1 MPTTRLLSDDELS
14 PEARAVF
21 DDIRATRGSDFVNN
35 VWRALAFDPPLLART
50 WAQVKA
56 VMGTPGALDPL
67 TRELIYVAVS
77 VANGC
82 EYCVHS
88 HTAAARAR
96 GMTDAQHAELMAI
109 VMLASSTNALATA
122 LQVPVDERFDMA
134 AGAAAPEA
142 APKAGSKPGPKR
154 TLAPRR
160 RTPRRTRR

>member
-1 MPTTRLLSDDELS
+1 MAITRLMEDVELS

-21 DDIRATRGSDFVNN
+21 DDIRATRGTDYVNN
-35 VWRALAFDPPLLART
+35 VWRALAWDPPLLART

-88 HTAAARAR
+88 HTAAAKAK
-96 GMTDAQHAELMAI
+96 GMTEAQHAELI
-109 VMLASSTNALATA
+109 SVIMLASSTNALANA
-122 LQVPVDERFDMA
+122 LQVPVDSRFLAEGDTDPSNA
-134 AGAAAPEA
+134 AGDAGSADAGSTVAAAA
-142 APKAGSKPGPKR
+142 ARLSR
-154 TLAPRR
+154 T
-160 RTPRRTRR
+160 

>member
-1 MPTTRLLSDDELS
+1 MATTRLMPDDELS
-14 PEARAVF
+14 PEARAIF
-21 DDIRATRGSDFVNN
+21 DDIRAARGTDFVNN
-35 VWRALAFDPPLLART
+35 VWRALAWDPALLART
-50 WAQVKA
+50 WAQVKD

-96 GMTDAQHAELMAI
+96 GMTDAQHAELISI

-122 LQVPVDERFDMA
+122 LQVPVDQRFQTADRP
-134 AGAAAPEA
+134 AGENR
-142 APKAGSKPGPKR
+142 KAKR
-154 TLAPRR
+154 THAGRR
-160 RTPRRTRR
+160 RPTRRSGRE